1 MAGKAN
7 SIKLFSFDTPPMRAF
22 HLTWVAF
29 FVCFFAWFACA
40 PLMPVIKGE
49 FHLSVGQIADIN
61 IAAVAITIIMR
72 LIVGPMCDRFGPRK
86 TYTGLLALGAIP
98 VLGVAMS
105 QSYESFLLFRLGIGA
120 VGASFVIT
128 QYHTSVMFGPKVVG
142 TANAASAGW
151 GNSGAGVAQ
160 ATMPLLMGAVI
171 MLGVS
176 ETMGWRVALLVPGVL
191 MLIMS
196 VVYYKFTQDC
206 PEGNFTELRA
216 AGIPFESGGKG
227 GWASFF
233 EACRNY
239 RAWLLFITYGAC
251 FGIELFI
258 HNVAATYYV
267 DHFGLSLK
275 GAGMAAGSFGLLAL
289 FARALGGW
297 ISDKAAAR
305 GDLNSRVNLL
315 FILMIGE
322 GLGLLWFSQTTN
334 VTMAIVAMLA
344 FGLCTHMA
352 CGSTYAL
359 VPFVSRKAL
368 GGVAGIVGAGGNVG
382 AVLAGFLMKATGD
395 VRQTLLILGGAV
407 LVSALC
413 AIGVRFSLTAPETP
427 APAAA

>member
-7 SIKLFSFDTPPMRAF
+7 SIKLFSFDTPQMRAF

-29 FVCFFAWFACA
+29 FVCFYAWFACA

-49 FHLSVGQIADIN
+49 FHLSVSQIADIN
-61 IAAVAITIIMR
+61 IAAVAITILMR
-72 LIVGPMCDRFGPRK
+72 LIVGPLCDRFGPRK

-98 VLGVAMS
+98 VLGVAMA

-160 ATMPLLMGAVI
+160 ATMPLLLGAVV
-171 MLGVS
+171 MLGVT
-176 ETMGWRVALLVPGVL
+176 ETMGWRIALLVPGVL
-191 MLIMS
+191 MLIMA

-206 PEGNFTELRA
+206 PEGNFAELRA
-216 AGIPFESGGKG
+216 AGVPFESGGKG

-297 ISDKAAAR
+297 ISDKVAAR

-395 VRQTLLILGGAV
+395 VRQTLMILGGAV
-407 LVSALC
+407 LVAALC
-413 AIGVRFSLTAPETP
+413 AIGVRFSLTVPETP